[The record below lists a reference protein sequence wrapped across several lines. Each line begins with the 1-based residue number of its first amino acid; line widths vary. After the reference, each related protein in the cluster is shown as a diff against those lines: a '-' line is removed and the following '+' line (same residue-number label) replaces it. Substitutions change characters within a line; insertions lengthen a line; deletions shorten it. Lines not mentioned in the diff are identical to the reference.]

1 MCERGE
7 GGLLAFTNHS
17 DRVNM
22 CNTACV
28 HLTHTHTHRY
38 THTLLRHANMH
49 LLLHVYLRFWVK
61 DLGAERDA
69 LAAEL
74 GAVGE
79 DLEALVKE
87 NQVCLRVRLFVLI

>member
-1 MCERGE
+1 
-7 GGLLAFTNHS
+7 
-17 DRVNM
+17 
-22 CNTACV
+22 
-28 HLTHTHTHRY
+28 
-38 THTLLRHANMH
+38 MH